1 MTAASK
7 KALLKKLI
15 ESERDPAVL
24 DLVDNVLQRRTRAVA
39 FQSDMVHRVM
49 RAKEDYKAGRF
60 QTFAI
65 RGRAEHGPLSFVA
78 EVAGTEPDRPAI
90 RDHGV

>member
-1 MTAASK
+1 MTTASK

-39 FQSDMVHRVM
+39 FQSEMVQRVM
-49 RAKEDYKAGRF
+49 RAEEDYKAGRY
-60 QTFAI
+60 QTLEEFGKDMEQFIDGLYDKKGKAK
-65 RGRAEHGPLSFVA
+65 RGA
-78 EVAGTEPDRPAI
+78 
-90 RDHGV
+90 